1 MGFND
6 ELRSRTKTFSL
17 RIIKL
22 YQALPKTEE
31 ARIIG
36 KQLLRSGTSVGANLR
51 AATRS
56 RSTAE
61 FLSKLSIVAEEADE
75 CAFWM
80 ELLIET
86 GIISQ
91 KKLGSLLN
99 ESIEITKI
107 ISVSRKSVKK
117 KINKNI

>member
-6 ELRSRTKTFSL
+6 ELRNRTKAFSL

-61 FLSKLSIVAEEADE
+61 FVSKLSIVAEEADE

-80 ELLIET
+80 ELMIES
-86 GIISQ
+86 GIISP
-91 KKLGSLLN
+91 KKLGPLLN

-107 ISVSRKSVKK
+107 ISVSRKSIRKK
-117 KINKNI
+117 SL